1 MEYGVIEAGS
11 KTYTVVV
18 SKEGYVAPEPF
29 SFSFN
34 GESVSKTFLLEKES
48 GISSIGA
55 DNDDTLRVYDLM
67 GRRIEVENLS
77 QLSSGLYI
85 VNGVKTAIR

>member
-1 MEYGVIEAGS
+1 MRKFLLFLLLLSA
-11 KTYTVVV
+11 K
-18 SKEGYVAPEPF
+18 
-29 SFSFN
+29 SFN

-85 VNGVKTAIR
+85 VNGVKTAIRKI

>member
-1 MEYGVIEAGS
+1 MPGS
-11 KTYTVVV
+11 GSHSEVDVRQ
-18 SKEGYVAPEPF
+18 GQP
-29 SFSFN
+29 
-34 GESVSKTFLLEKES
+34 
-48 GISSIGA
+48 